1 MTDRT
6 VSASPFVPLRLDGR
20 PLMHKAILVFL
31 GTLFLAASSYIEV
44 PLVPI
49 PVNMQTY
56 AVLIVG
62 ALAGWRLGA
71 ITVVAWLAEAF
82 VGFPVLSGGAG
93 GAVHFVGPTA
103 GYLFG
108 FPLVAAFAGWLA
120 EQGWTRRVV
129 PAFFGLLLAQAI
141 CFVPGALW
149 LSTFVGLDQAIALG
163 VTPFIVGALLK
174 AALAVV
180 TLVLAKGALAKWS
193 NGAA

>member
-1 MTDRT
+1 MTDRIAT
-6 VSASPFVPLRLDGR
+6 SAPFVPLRLDGR
-20 PLMHKAILVFL
+20 PLAHKAALVFI

-44 PLVPI
+44 PMVPV
-49 PVNMQTY
+49 PVTMQTY

-71 ITVVAWLAEAF
+71 ITVIAWLAEAF

-93 GAVHFVGPTA
+93 GAMHFVGPTA

-120 EQGWTRRVV
+120 EQGWTRKIV
-129 PAFFGLLLAQAI
+129 PAFLGLLLAQAI

-149 LSTFVGLDQAIALG
+149 LATFTGLEKAIALG
-163 VTPFIVGALLK
+163 VTPFIVGAVLK
-174 AALAVV
+174 AALAVC
-180 TLVLAKGALAKWS
+180 TLVVAKRAITKR
-193 NGAA
+193 AA